1 MKNNFKYQVLSI
13 VTISGIIFQL
23 AINLITATLGVSFIR
38 RSKLINSWR
47 KDRSAMSHRSD
58 FTVYDAPS
66 MSNWAMMFH
75 KIKVQLTLRD
85 EICSF

>member
-1 MKNNFKYQVLSI
+1 MKNNLKYQVLSI

-47 KDRSAMSHRSD
+47 KDRSA